1 MTGTPKLC
9 PKCHQPMS
17 YALQPGGKP
26 PRTWRCL
33 ECEMPDPL
41 TSPELKALM
50 NGLLKHASQ

>member
-9 PKCHQPMS
+9 PQCHQPMS

-26 PRTWRCL
+26 PLTWRCL
-33 ECEMPDPL
+33 ACEMPDPL

-50 NGLLKHASQ
+50 KGLLKHMSQ